1 MSFFDPLL
9 TSDNKPFAPV
19 KYKSIISEQV
29 LISYLSK
36 GGVTYGDTE
45 NMTPYE
51 RKVAYDTLRE
61 IYDEQAKAQ
70 KNAIEQARAKREKN
84 ESKMKDPKSR
94 LTSGR

>member
-1 MSFFDPLL
+1 M
-9 TSDNKPFAPV
+9 
-19 KYKSIISEQV
+19 
-29 LISYLSK
+29 ISYLSK

-45 NMTPYE
+45 EMTPYE

-70 KNAIEQARAKREKN
+70 KKAMEQARASREK
-84 ESKMKDPKSR
+84 SSQKMKDPKSR